1 MNFLAGIATT
11 ALALIACASDVD
23 AQRVQTLATAS
34 LETLVK
40 EGASVY
46 RSRCAECHGLNGE
59 GQWQDHDAAPRLA
72 GKLAPLSVERIAV
85 LIIQGGSYMPRFD
98 SLTHREIAA
107 VATFVRNSFGNSHG
121 IVTEEEIAGF
131 R

>member
-1 MNFLAGIATT
+1 M
-11 ALALIACASDVD
+11 
-23 AQRVQTLATAS
+23 
-34 LETLVK
+34 VK

-46 RSRCAECHGLNGE
+46 KSECAECHGLNGE

-85 LIIQGGSYMPRFD
+85 LITRGGSYMPRFD
-98 SLTHREIAA
+98 SLSHREIAA
-107 VATFVRNSFGNSHG
+107 VATFVRNSFGNNHG
-121 IVTEEEIAGF
+121 IATEEEVAGY

>member
-1 MNFLAGIATT
+1 MNCRVGIATT
-11 ALALIACASDVD
+11 AFALTAGVSDAD
-23 AQRVQTLATAS
+23 AQSVESLAPAS
-34 LETLVK
+34 LEELVK

-72 GKLAPLSVERIAV
+72 GKLAPLSVERIAL

-107 VATFVRNSFGNSHG
+107 VATFVRNSFGNNHG
-121 IVTEEEIAGF
+121 IVTEEEVAGH

>member
-1 MNFLAGIATT
+1 MNRRAGIATT
-11 ALALIACASDVD
+11 AFALTAGASGIDAQSVD
-23 AQRVQTLATAS
+23 ALAPAS
-34 LETLVK
+34 FEELVK

-46 RSRCAECHGLNGE
+46 RRRCAECHGLNGE

-72 GKLAPLSVERIAV
+72 GKPAPLSVERIAV

-98 SLTHREIAA
+98 RLTHREIAA

-121 IVTEEEIAGF
+121 IVTEEEVAGH